1 MTYKFIYYLTL
12 SFVLI
17 LNGCASVPNYK
28 PVVDTS
34 QISDQEKYAKD
45 LAECEMVTNNVD
57 YSDEEVVAGLKGAA
71 VGAGVVGAG
80 SAVILAT
87 GGIVLA
93 PVALPIAGVAALV
106 GGGANSSKTN
116 AKEQK
121 LRAVVWNNCLQER
134 GYKVLSAAEGLD

>member
-1 MTYKFIYYLTL
+1 MPDYR
-12 SFVLI
+12 
-17 LNGCASVPNYK
+17 

-34 QISDQEKYAKD
+34 KISDQGKYAKD
-45 LAECEMVTNNVD
+45 LSECEQVTNNVD

-71 VGAGVVGAG
+71 IGVGAVGAG
-80 SAVILAT
+80 SAVILAA

-93 PVALPIAGVAALV
+93 PVVLPIAGIAALV
-106 GGGANSSKTN
+106 GGGTNSSKTN

-134 GYKVLSAAEGLD
+134 GYKVLSTAEGLD

>member
-1 MTYKFIYYLTL
+1 
-12 SFVLI
+12 
-17 LNGCASVPNYK
+17 
-28 PVVDTS
+28 
-34 QISDQEKYAKD
+34 
-45 LAECEMVTNNVD
+45 MVTNNVD